1 MKMITKNSPIKVVL
15 KLIVAM
21 LLASFLACSHI
32 PVKNPSWSKT
42 ANGWR
47 GLVVAE
53 ENRCSPYR
61 RKDYR
66 YSQSL
71 EKKIVNINLN
81 GRIYSPYTGRFFYS
95 TKETDIEHIVS
106 LSEAHDSGLCA
117 ADAQT
122 KRRFA
127 SDLRNL
133 TLASPRLNR
142 YEKKYH
148 DAAEWIP
155 KFNRCWFAKTV
166 VLVKRAYGLT
176 VDSNEARALEKILV
190 RCPNFCVLLET

>member
-1 MKMITKNSPIKVVL
+1 MTVFTKVVL
-15 KLIVAM
+15 KLY
-21 LLASFLACSHI
+21 LASFLACSHV
-32 PVKNPSWSKT
+32 PVKTPSWSKK
-42 ANGWR
+42 ANLWR

-71 EKKIVNINLN
+71 EKKIVNINLK

-95 TKETDIEHIVS
+95 IKETDIEHIVS

-117 ADAQT
+117 ADART

-127 SDLRNL
+127 SDLLNL

-142 YEKKYH
+142 YEKRYY

-155 KFNRCWFAKTV
+155 KLNRCWFAKTV
-166 VLVKRAYGLT
+166 VMVKRAYGLT
-176 VDSNEARALEKILV
+176 VDLDEMRALEKILL
-190 RCPNFCVLLET
+190 RCQNF